1 MVALIWAPVGGW
13 AAMGLPLCFAPSGD
27 LLCISAA
34 AVGDGGSPVRD
45 GGSPVGMG
53 GGGDTL
59 CLVSFC
65 QSFTWD
71 NPIVLPTTTHD
82 DNLVLP
88 AVLDQ
93 DGDPVK
99 IGKEYIIET
108 PIIEGGS
115 VYLDN
120 IGGHKCPNGAL
131 LHIPSLGL
139 TGDGTPV
146 KFILNDDLVLR
157 EMYAIHIMFSVRTSS
172 CTSCVNQTVWKV
184 GDEKDFLVTGGT
196 VGNENT
202 FFKIMKLE
210 MEALPDLKNVYKL
223 LYCPPQ
229 LVCKDVNGGFDNGYP
244 RLQVIEDDPFPF
256 VFVKAKDV

>member
-1 MVALIWAPVGGW
+1 THKTLKLKMKSINIL
-13 AAMGLPLCFAPSGD
+13 MF
-27 LLCISAA
+27 LLVS
-34 AVGDGGSPVRD
+34 S
-45 GGSPVGMG
+45 
-53 GGGDTL
+53 TL
-59 CLVSFC
+59 SFC

-71 NPIVLPTTTHD
+71 NNPIVLPTTIHD

-120 IGGHKCPNGAL
+120 IRGHKCPNDVL
-131 LHIPSLGL
+131 LHIPYLGL

-146 KFILNDDLVLR
+146 KFILNDDDDLVLR

-172 CTSCVNQTVWKV
+172 CVNQTVWKV

-196 VGNENT
+196 LGNENT
-202 FFKIMKLE
+202 FFKIMKIE
-210 MEALPDLKNVYKL
+210 MEIPDLKNVYKL

-229 LVCKDVNGGFDNGYP
+229 LVCKDVNGGIDNGYP
-244 RLQVIEDDPFPF
+244 RLQVLEDEPFPY
-256 VFVKAKDV
+256 VFVKAKDA